1 MVREDD
7 IHGSDDGHSEEDGDA
22 ADLLA
27 RSARGDRRAFD
38 EIVTRYGPMALRVA
52 ARMAPDRQSA
62 EDIAQEAMV
71 RIWRRADEF
80 DTRRARFTTWLYR
93 IVVNLCIDLSR
104 KARPVALPEDFDP
117 VDPSAG
123 AAERVEADERHAAL
137 VRAIDELPS
146 GQRAALTLVYDE
158 GLSGAEAAQALGVS
172 TKAVERLLA
181 RARARLR
188 ELLVAGRQRSEV
200 GI

>member
-7 IHGSDDGHSEEDGDA
+7 IQGCDGHSEDIVDA

-27 RSARGDRRAFD
+27 RSARGDLRAFD
-38 EIVTRYGPMALRVA
+38 EIVTRYGPVALRVA

-80 DTRRARFTTWLYR
+80 DGRRARFTTWLYR
-93 IVVNLCIDLSR
+93 IVVNLCIDLR
-104 KARPVALPEDFDP
+104 RRPQPVALPPDFDP
-117 VDPSAG
+117 IDPSAG
-123 AAERVEADERHAAL
+123 AAENIEVDERRAAL
-137 VRAIDELPS
+137 IKAIEELPS
-146 GQRAALTLVYDE
+146 GQRAALMLVYEE
-158 GLSGAEAAQALGVS
+158 GLSGAEAAQVLGVS

-188 ELLVAGRQRSEV
+188 ELLAAGHRESEV

>member
-7 IHGSDDGHSEEDGDA
+7 IHGSDGHSEVDDDA
-22 ADLLA
+22 ACLLA

-38 EIVTRYGPMALRVA
+38 EIVTRYGPVALRVA

-104 KARPVALPEDFDP
+104 KPRPVALPEDFDP
-117 VDPSAG
+117 ADPSAG
-123 AAERVEADERHAAL
+123 AAESLEADERRAAL
-137 VRAIDELPS
+137 VRAIEELPS

-158 GLSGAEAAQALGVS
+158 GLSGAEAARALGVS

-188 ELLVAGRQRSEV
+188 ELLAAGQRRSEV

>member
-7 IHGSDDGHSEEDGDA
+7 IHGFEGHSEDVVDA

-38 EIVTRYGPMALRVA
+38 EIVTRYGPVALRVA

-80 DTRRARFTTWLYR
+80 DGRRARFTTWLYR
-93 IVVNLCIDLSR
+93 IVVNLCIDLR
-104 KARPVALPEDFDP
+104 RRPQPVPLPADFDP
-117 VDPSAG
+117 IDPSAG
-123 AAERVEADERHAAL
+123 AAERVEVDERRAAL
-137 VRAIDELPS
+137 LQAIEELPS
-146 GQRAALTLVYDE
+146 GQRAALMLVYDE
-158 GLSGAEAAQALGVS
+158 GLSGAEAARVLGVS

-188 ELLVAGRQRSEV
+188 DLLAAGHRDSEV

>member
-1 MVREDD
+1 MVREGD
-7 IHGSDDGHSEEDGDA
+7 IHGLDGHSEETDDA

-38 EIVTRYGPMALRVA
+38 EIVTRYGPIALRVA

-71 RIWRRADEF
+71 RIWRCAHEF
-80 DTRRARFTTWLYR
+80 DGHRARFTTWLYR
-93 IVVNLCIDLSR
+93 IVVNLCIDLRR
-104 KARPVALPEDFDP
+104 KPRPVALPEDFDP

-123 AAERVEADERHAAL
+123 AAESVEIDERRAAL
-137 VRAIDELPS
+137 IRAIDQLPA
-146 GQRAALTLVYDE
+146 GQRAVLTLVYDE
-158 GLSGAEAAQALGVS
+158 GLSGAEAARVLGVS

>member
-1 MVREDD
+1 MVGEGDIGGLEKHCEDMD
-7 IHGSDDGHSEEDGDA
+7 DA

-27 RSARGDRRAFD
+27 RSARGDRCAFD
-38 EIVTRYGPMALRVA
+38 EIVSRYGPVALRVA

-80 DTRRARFTTWLYR
+80 DGRRARFTTWLYR
-93 IVVNLCIDLSR
+93 IVVNLCIDFR
-104 KARPVALPEDFDP
+104 RRPQPVPLPADFDP

-123 AAERVEADERHAAL
+123 AAENVEVEERHAAL
-137 VRAIDELPS
+137 TKAIEELPA
-146 GQRAALTLVYDE
+146 GQRAALTLVYEE
-158 GLSGAEAAQALGVS
+158 GLSGAEAAQVLGVS

-188 ELLVAGRQRSEV
+188 ELLVAGHRESEI

>member
-7 IHGSDDGHSEEDGDA
+7 IHGSDDHSEHDDDA

-38 EIVTRYGPMALRVA
+38 EIVARYGPVALRVA

-71 RIWRRADEF
+71 RIWRRAGEF

-104 KARPVALPEDFDP
+104 KPRPVALPDDFDP

-123 AAERVEADERHAAL
+123 AAESVEADERRAAL

-158 GLSGAEAAQALGVS
+158 GLSGAEAARVLGVS

-188 ELLVAGRQRSEV
+188 ELLAAGRQRSEV

>member
-7 IHGSDDGHSEEDGDA
+7 IHGSDSHGEDDDA

-27 RSARGDRRAFD
+27 RSAAGDRRAFD
-38 EIVTRYGPMALRVA
+38 EIVTRYGPVALRVA

-80 DTRRARFTTWLYR
+80 DGRRARFTTWLYR

-104 KARPVALPEDFDP
+104 KPRPVALPEDFDP

-123 AAERVEADERHAAL
+123 AAESVEMEERRSAL

-146 GQRAALTLVYDE
+146 GQRAALMLVYDE
-158 GLSGAEAAQALGVS
+158 GLSGAEAAQVLGVS
-172 TKAVERLLA
+172 AKAVERLLA

-188 ELLVAGRQRSEV
+188 ELLAAGQQRSEV